1 MAKTTK
7 SKNKKSNP
15 VEQAAEQAYETVF
28 KVGLREGL
36 DENLLDN
43 LLRSRRASEE
53 WLACHLW
60 ASQEFNT
67 ALDQWHLFNEM
78 IDEMSTDN
86 EDPELEAR
94 NQNAQNTGQRTKA
107 RPISMGARSFDIT
120 AFAAARAKIQE
131 WETQLEAVA

>member
-1 MAKTTK
+1 
-7 SKNKKSNP
+7 
-15 VEQAAEQAYETVF
+15 
-28 KVGLREGL
+28 
-36 DENLLDN
+36 
-43 LLRSRRASEE
+43 
-53 WLACHLW
+53 
-60 ASQEFNT
+60 
-67 ALDQWHLFNEM
+67 M